1 MRLFTSTSPCLV
13 AAAALLAAA
22 ASAVP
27 AHADP
32 QAPLPACTA
41 PDDHTFPLTTRIH
54 GGPTGFEAGGGYGT
68 WYLDLTNT
76 TSRTCEGIHPVVVLV
91 DEERALKPSQPR
103 LEFYDGEQARP
114 VAFEST
120 ERDELIGV
128 FGEEAAEDEDASG
141 GEAEPEPE
149 AGSEGES
156 VSGSATL
163 PRFPGFTVD
172 PGKTLTVKVRLAL
185 TSDAV
190 ANDVTATAAVVQ
202 RRGDDGDWIGQSN
215 DYRFRIR
222 SGAPADEPTVGR
234 SADPA
239 SPSGAA
245 TPDGRD
251 TGGRDAGGRDAAPSA
266 GPPEGRRADPPEG
279 RADEAR
285 DGQAADT
292 PYAYAEELAG
302 TGPGRTGMAAA
313 AAALLVAAGCGTVLL
328 ARRRR

>member
-1 MRLFTSTSPCLV
+1 MRLFTTASPCLV
-13 AAAALLAAA
+13 AAAALLAVT

-32 QAPLPACTA
+32 QPPLPACTA

-103 LEFYDGEQARP
+103 LEFYDGAQPRP

-128 FGEEAAEDEDASG
+128 FGEAGGEGAAEGEGAG
-141 GEAEPEPE
+141 EGAGEAEGGGGDA
-149 AGSEGES
+149 AGEGA
-156 VSGSATL
+156 GL
-163 PRFPGFTVD
+163 PDFPGFTVG

-190 ANDVTATAAVVQ
+190 ANEVTANAAVVQ
-202 RRGDDGDWIGQSN
+202 RRGGDGEWIGQSD

-222 SGAPADEPTVGR
+222 SDRSAAEPSAGR

-239 SPSGAA
+239 SPSGEAAPESRGPA
-245 TPDGRD
+245 TPDASG
-251 TGGRDAGGRDAAPSA
+251 TGTPDEPT
-266 GPPEGRRADPPEG
+266 EADGTDRP

-285 DGQAADT
+285 DGQAADP
-292 PYAYAEELAG
+292 PYADQLAG
-302 TGPGRTGMAAA
+302 TGPGRTGVAAA
-313 AAALLVAAGCGTVLL
+313 LAALLVAAGGGAVLL